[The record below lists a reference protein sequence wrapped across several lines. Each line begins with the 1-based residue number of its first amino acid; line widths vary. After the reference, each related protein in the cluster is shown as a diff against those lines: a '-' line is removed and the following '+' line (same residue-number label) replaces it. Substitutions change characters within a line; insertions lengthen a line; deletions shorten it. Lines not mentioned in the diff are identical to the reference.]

1 MLNGKDAAGMAGQ
14 GIFSPLLRA
23 LSLSLPISVST
34 CMCFSRSV
42 FLFVSV
48 SLSFF
53 LPLFHC
59 PVLFSV
65 LPSLWLSP
73 SSFFVPGCMIG
84 AEPHSLPASPSPL
97 SLVLA
102 PVLIEESL
110 PLGPHPIVS

>member
-1 MLNGKDAAGMAGQ
+1 MLNGKDAAGMAGW

-53 LPLFHC
+53 FCLFFT
-59 PVLFSV
+59 VRFYFQ
-65 LPSLWLSP
+65 
-73 SSFFVPGCMIG
+73 SFHLYGF
-84 AEPHSLPASPSPL
+84 LRPL
-97 SLVLA
+97 SSSLA
-102 PVLIEESL
+102 V
-110 PLGPHPIVS
+110 